1 MNRGQ
6 PLAVLEGVVV
16 HGRGNGHKVG
26 MPTAN
31 LRPDPGQA
39 LPPDGV
45 YATLTWVEAKPWVG
59 VTNVGNRPSVDDD
72 PAVTVETYMPG
83 YAGDLYGR
91 RLRVE
96 FYLLLR
102 PVKRFDS
109 LEAVKEQCEQG
120 CQPGPGA
127 LRPEGEGGAMK
138 KIERIWPLAVMI
150 LALLCTPQAVWAA
163 DTFTILVDGGKRQ
176 RTELPARQQR
186 RYRLSVGRGGRAGR
200 LGGLFRNLEQQQ
212 REGGHCRRN
221 RRIWG
226 DLSPTRVGK
235 RHHYRPGGDR

>member
-1 MNRGQ
+1 M
-6 PLAVLEGVVV
+6 AVLEGVVV

-109 LEAVKEQCEQG
+109 LEAVKEQVNKDASRAQAHFG
-120 CQPGPGA
+120 
-127 LRPEGEGGAMK
+127 LK
-138 KIERIWPLAVMI
+138 ERE
-150 LALLCTPQAVWAA
+150 
-163 DTFTILVDGGKRQ
+163 
-176 RTELPARQQR
+176 EL
-186 RYRLSVGRGGRAGR
+186 
-200 LGGLFRNLEQQQ
+200 
-212 REGGHCRRN
+212 
-221 RRIWG
+221 
-226 DLSPTRVGK
+226 
-235 RHHYRPGGDR
+235 